1 MNLIFVRPGAKT
13 TKICFNG
20 FLNQNITTLPE
31 SQPFGSPAGLKAGVC
46 SGLILSAPF
55 TLL

>member
-1 MNLIFVRPGAKT
+1 MNLIFVRPRAKT
-13 TKICFNG
+13 TKICFEWLPQSEYNHSPWKS
-20 FLNQNITTLPE
+20 TLRL
-31 SQPFGSPAGLKAGVC
+31 SGLKAGVC